1 MSLTPEQHDAPV
13 AGRTYRQKWLATIT
27 HHVDCF
33 GKELTTPIVYSWE
46 CYSYALPH
54 VAESHAL
61 HNARTQ
67 WAYGRKWPNQITI
80 TPMFDDPDGCD
91 LMIEGPEPLAAVR
104 STYGM
109 VSA

>member
-1 MSLTPEQHDAPV
+1 MTYTPQEA
-13 AGRTYRQKWLATIT
+13 AAKRTYRQKWLATIT
-27 HHVDCF
+27 LDVDCF
-33 GKELTTPIVYSWE
+33 GKSLAEPTVYSWE
-46 CYSYALPH
+46 CYSYALPN

-67 WAYGRKWPNQITI
+67 WVHGRKWPNKITI
-80 TPMFDDPDGCD
+80 VPMFDDPDGCD
-91 LMIEGPEPLAAVR
+91 LLLAPVR